1 MDDFDASDLSA
12 LFAEVDELQARGRA
26 PQNQYTVSPA
36 VHCDH
41 GCILSSAAT
50 RLLASSAFKHRTL
63 LLNMSLPLVMSS
75 LYHRNQPRRWGT
87 KQGSIHRHLLHLELW
102 WTLRPLRLRQDQL

>member
-36 VHCDH
+36 VRCDR
-41 GCILSSAAT
+41 GCIPSVAY
-50 RLLASSAFKHRTL
+50 
-63 LLNMSLPLVMSS
+63 LPL
-75 LYHRNQPRRWGT
+75 PP
-87 KQGSIHRHLLHLELW
+87 SITGYLC
-102 WTLRPLRLRQDQL
+102 

>member
-36 VHCDH
+36 IRCDR
-41 GCILSSAAT
+41 GCILSFAAT
-50 RLLASSAFKHRTL
+50 WVLATSAFSHRTL
-63 LLNMSLPLVMSS
+63 LLNVSLPLVMSS
-75 LYHRNQPRRWGT
+75 LYTGISPDAGEPSKAAYT
-87 KQGSIHRHLLHLELW
+87 GSFC
-102 WTLRPLRLRQDQL
+102 T